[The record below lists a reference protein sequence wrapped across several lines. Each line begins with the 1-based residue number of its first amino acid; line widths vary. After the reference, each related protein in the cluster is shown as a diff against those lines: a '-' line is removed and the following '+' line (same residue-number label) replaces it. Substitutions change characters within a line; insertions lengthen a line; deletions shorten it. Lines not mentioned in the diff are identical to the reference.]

1 MTSRTL
7 SEIAELCG
15 AELIGDGTRIVHG
28 PASLAEASS
37 DHVSFLAE
45 PRYREQLLGTQ
56 AAGVLVEADFESTR
70 DDLTLLRCA
79 NPSRAFNRIVLAFAQ
94 PQPACE
100 PGVHPTAVVA
110 PDVELGEG
118 VHVGPLV
125 VIGPGSVIG
134 AHVVLHASCVI
145 GAGARIGARTVLYP
159 STVLYPFV
167 EIGEDCILHAGA
179 VLGADGF
186 GFEPT
191 ATGWDKTPQA
201 GKVELGDRVEVGSN
215 STIDRARFGSTRLGD
230 EVKLDNLVHL
240 GHNVQIGAGSL
251 LVAQAGVAGSSNLG
265 KRVIVAGQAGIN
277 GHITVGDGAQI
288 AGKSGV
294 FDDVPAGETVFGIP
308 AMEKRE
314 GMRMTLAFKRVG
326 RLIERV
332 RSLEAR
338 IEELESGP

>member
-15 AELIGDGTRIVHG
+15 AELLGDGTRIVRG
-28 PASLAEASS
+28 PASLLEASPE
-37 DHVSFLAE
+37 HVSFLAE
-45 PRYREQLLGTQ
+45 PRYREQLLETR
-56 AAGVLVEADFESTR
+56 AAGVLVDADFESPR
-70 DDLTLLRCA
+70 EDLTVLRCK

-94 PQPACE
+94 EPPITE

-110 PDVELGEG
+110 PDAEVADSAHIGPF
-118 VHVGPLV
+118 VVVGP
-125 VIGPGSVIG
+125 G
-134 AHVVLHASCVI
+134 ARVAADAIIHASCVI
-145 GAGARIGARTVLYP
+145 GGGSRIGARTVLFP
-159 STVLYPFV
+159 SVVLYPFV
-167 EIGEDCILHAGA
+167 EIGEDCILHAGSI
-179 VLGADGF
+179 LGADGF

-240 GHNVQIGAGSL
+240 GHNVQIGDGSL
-251 LVAQAGVAGSSNLG
+251 LVAQSGIAGSSHLG

-277 GHITVGDGAQI
+277 GHIMVGDGAQI

-294 FDDVPAGETVFGIP
+294 FDDVPAGQTVFGIP

-332 RSLEAR
+332 RALETR
-338 IEELESGP
+338 IEELEAGQ